1 MHSELEKVRAN
12 HADTERQ
19 LQSHKDQST
28 RQQGAGE
35 NDWKTRFENLDRA
48 HQTLQVELRQQ
59 QTVTNEVKQE
69 AAVFLEEM
77 KALSTRSGQSCEREE
92 KLVFQVH
99 RLEDQVKE
107 WKNRYARTKTQL
119 RNLRASSLGLSLQ
132 QPDTAQLGRF
142 TEPDGLIKE
151 LHVTRFQIAID
162 ELLRTARGSEP
173 DSVLAH
179 VKSVVI
185 AVRNI
190 SQDVG
195 HPSKDD
201 EQAQQTSKLKA
212 RISATAN
219 NLITA
224 SKNFA
229 ISNGLSPVSLLDA
242 AASHLT
248 AAVVNLLRTVKIQPT
263 PPVELEDDDDSSFIA
278 ESPAYYGIPFD
289 RSSAGG
295 ESVYSAVSSP
305 QPPSSK
311 ANSQGKPIYHAPKV
325 SPRAIPPNSS
335 PHDSTQKAGLGL
347 QAQDRGIEDLKV
359 YLRVRSF
366 FDIVANPNR
375 PRCSTKKNSYSRPSS
390 LSSAAFAPTTMLR
403 RLKITPT
410 TSRAL

>member
-1 MHSELEKVRAN
+1 MEKVRAN

-28 RQQGAGE
+28 KQQGAGE
-35 NDWKTRFENLDRA
+35 TEWKRRFEDLDRS
-48 HQTLQVELRQQ
+48 HQALQIELKQQ
-59 QTVTNEVKQE
+59 RTVTDDVKRE

-77 KALSTRSGQSCEREE
+77 KAISTRSNQSCEREE
-92 KLVFQVH
+92 NLVLQVH

-119 RNLRASSLGLSLQ
+119 RNLRASSLGSSLQ
-132 QPDTAQLGRF
+132 QTDPTQQGRF
-142 TEPDGLIKE
+142 TEPSGLIKE

-173 DSVLAH
+173 DSVIAQ

-195 HPSKDD
+195 NASSNDD
-201 EQAQQTSKLKA
+201 EQTQQQSKLKA
-212 RISATAN
+212 KISATAN

-248 AAVVNLLRTVKIQPT
+248 AAVVNLIRIVKIHPT
-263 PPVELEDDDDSSFIA
+263 PPAELVDDDDSSFIA
-278 ESPAYYGIPFD
+278 ESPAYYGIQFD

-295 ESVYSAVSSP
+295 DSVYSAVSSP

-311 ANSQGKPIYHAPKV
+311 ANSLGKPTYPAHKL
-325 SPRAIPPNSS
+325 SPRDAPPNGFQDSS
-335 PHDSTQKAGLGL
+335 QKVGLGL
-347 QAQDRGIEDLKV
+347 QEHNSEIEELKV
-359 YLRVRSF
+359 SITF
-366 FDIVANPNR
+366 PIVLIA
-375 PRCSTKKNSYSRPSS
+375 
-390 LSSAAFAPTTMLR
+390 
-403 RLKITPT
+403 
-410 TSRAL
+410 

>member
-1 MHSELEKVRAN
+1 MEKVRAN
-12 HADTERQ
+12 HADTERL
-19 LQSHKDQST
+19 LQSQKDQST

-35 NDWKTRFENLDRA
+35 NEWRTRFESLDRA
-48 HQTLQVELRQQ
+48 HQALQVELKQQ
-59 QTVTNEVKQE
+59 RTVTNEVKQE

-77 KALSTRSGQSCEREE
+77 KALSTRSNQSCEREE

-107 WKNRYARTKTQL
+107 WRNRYARTKTQL
-119 RNLRASSLGLSLQ
+119 RNVHASSLGLSLQ
-132 QPDTAQLGRF
+132 QPDTTQLGRF
-142 TEPDGLIKE
+142 SEPDGLIKE

-173 DSVLAH
+173 GSVLAH

-195 HPSKDD
+195 RASSKDD
-201 EQAQQTSKLKA
+201 EQTQQKSKLKA

-248 AAVVNLLRTVKIQPT
+248 AAVVNLIGAVKIHPT
-263 PPVELEDDDDSSFIA
+263 PPAELEDDDDSSFIA

-305 QPPSSK
+305 QPASSK
-311 ANSQGKPIYHAPKV
+311 ANSQGKPTYPAQKL
-325 SPRAIPPNSS
+325 SPRDVPPNSFL
-335 PHDSTQKAGLGL
+335 HDSTTKAGLGL
-347 QAQDRGIEDLKV
+347 QAQDSEIEELKV
-359 YLRVRSF
+359 TF
-366 FDIVANPNR
+366 TCAIVLI
-375 PRCSTKKNSYSRPSS
+375 S
-390 LSSAAFAPTTMLR
+390 
-403 RLKITPT
+403 
-410 TSRAL
+410 